1 MVLEALFN
9 PFELK
14 KRPWEMFFAGG
25 LYTIVG
31 MFLALI
37 VFKEQASIVS
47 LFLIVLATVP
57 VMYTTIVNEEKL
69 DLEYDKEWPVLKEH
83 TKVLLFLCFFFLG
96 VAATMTLAYIFL
108 PGSAV
113 NTLFAT
119 QHISFG
125 RATGQ
130 MITGNATLPEVF
142 LRILVNN
149 MRVLFFS
156 IVLSFLYGVGSI
168 FILTWNASIIAVATG
183 YLFKTKLAS
192 AIAAMGFTSIS
203 AYFNAASFSFFRYM
217 THGLLEMAAYFVAG
231 LAGGIISVALIKRNL
246 GRDMVL
252 SDSLILILIS
262 LIMVIVAGIIEVYI
276 TPGLV
281 GYKLIK

>member
-1 MVLEALFN
+1 
-9 PFELK
+9 
-14 KRPWEMFFAGG
+14 MFFAGG

-31 MFLALI
+31 MFLAFI
-37 VFKEQASIVS
+37 VFKEAASIIS

-57 VMYTTIVNEEKL
+57 VMYNTIVNEEKL
-69 DLEYDKEWPVLKEH
+69 DLKYKKEWPVLKEH

-96 VAATMTLAYIFL
+96 IAATMTFAYIFL
-108 PGSAV
+108 PGTAV

-119 QHISFG
+119 QHEAFG
-125 RATGQ
+125 RTTSQ
-130 MITGNATLPEVF
+130 VITGNATLPEVF

-183 YLFKTKLAS
+183 YLFKVKLAS
-192 AIAAMGFTSIS
+192 AASAIGFASVS
-203 AYFNAASFSFFRYM
+203 SYFNAASFSFFRYM

-231 LAGGIISVALIKRNL
+231 LAGGIISVALIRRNL

-262 LIMVIVAGIIEVYI
+262 LIMLIIAGVIEVYV

-281 GYKLIK
+281 GYKLVQ